1 MAQQWW
7 TEGKQYMN
15 EVAGKNG
22 HTLAWKRL
30 PRESKD
36 HALVFEGTC
45 TDCGAT
51 VCIDRYASS
60 TTGIRDARNETCS
73 GPGTAVLTEVEQERA
88 SELFADM
95 VGEYVQ
101 ALADAGVTF
110 TRPKAPFRNPLAPEG
125 ECGLMSRDGYTCN
138 RRLNKRGTHNMS
150 GVGSGPDHVGT
161 HPDDDFTMPFS
172 DDDLLLA

>member
-1 MAQQWW
+1 MRQQWW
-7 TEGKQYMN
+7 TIGKQHMN
-15 EVAGKNG
+15 EVAGENG
-22 HTLAWKRL
+22 HTLTWKRL
-30 PRESKD
+30 PRKSKD

-45 TDCGAT
+45 GDCGAT
-51 VCIDRYASS
+51 VEIGNGWSS
-60 TTGIRDARNETCS
+60 CATIRNARDEACS
-73 GPGTAVLTEVEQERA
+73 GPGTAVLTQVEQERA
-88 SELFADM
+88 SELFAEA

-101 ALADAGVTF
+101 DLKDAGVTF
-110 TRPKAPFRNPLAPEG
+110 ARPKEPFRNPLAPKS

>member
-7 TEGKQYMN
+7 TEAKQHMN
-15 EVAGKNG
+15 EVTGRNG
-22 HTLAWKRL
+22 HTLTWKRL
-30 PRESKD
+30 PRPSKN

-60 TTGIRDARNETCS
+60 TTGIRDARNESCS
-73 GPGTAVLTEVEQERA
+73 GPGTAILTEVEQERA
-88 SELFADM
+88 SELFAEA

-101 ALADAGVTF
+101 ALEDAGITF
-110 TRPKAPFRNPLAPEG
+110 TRPKSPFRNPLAPES
-125 ECGLMSRDGYTCN
+125 ECGLMSRDGYTCT
-138 RRLNKRGTHNMS
+138 RRLNRRGTHNMS

-161 HPDDDFTMPFS
+161 HPDDNCTMPFS
-172 DDDLLLA
+172 DDDLMMA